1 METEITQKE
10 LRELINGLIKEY
22 LMNIESE
29 THMPIEFILAQYF
42 IHDKFFTTQEVRERI
57 KELKDINNKKEVRL
71 LDTQEVKNYG
81 SINDLTWSKI

>member
-29 THMPIEFILAQYF
+29 TPMPIEFILAQYF

-57 KELKDINNKKEVRL
+57 KQLKDINTTFEVRL
-71 LDTQEVKNYG
+71 LDKEEVREFSLNG
-81 SINDLTWSKI
+81 ITWSKI

>member
-29 THMPIEFILAQYF
+29 TPMAIEFILAQYF
-42 IHDKFFTTQEVRERI
+42 IHDKFFTTQEVRKRI

-81 SINDLTWSKI
+81 SINDITWSKI

>member
-29 THMPIEFILAQYF
+29 TPMPIEFILAQYF